1 MNDPRKEVNP
11 HTEVLE
17 EEQQATL
24 LIPRYHVILLNDEAH
39 TYDYVIE
46 MLTVIFG
53 HSNEIAYAMA
63 CEVDAKGRV
72 IVDTTHKEKAGLRR
86 DQIMS
91 YGADWRIPHCKGSM
105 SAIIQPAE

>member
-1 MNDPRKEVNP
+1 MNNP
-11 HTEVLE
+11 HKENNPLTEVLE
-17 EEQQATL
+17 EEQQITL
-24 LIPRYHVILLNDEAH
+24 LIPRYHVILLNDDDH

-53 HSNEIAYAMA
+53 HSNETAYTMA

-105 SAIIQPAE
+105 SAIVQSAD